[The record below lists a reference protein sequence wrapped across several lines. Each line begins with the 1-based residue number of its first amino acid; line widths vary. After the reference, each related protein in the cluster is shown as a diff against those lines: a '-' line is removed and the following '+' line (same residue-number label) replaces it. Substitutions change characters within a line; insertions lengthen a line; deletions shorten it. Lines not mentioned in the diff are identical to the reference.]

1 MKLKELKKDEPVSTD
16 ITFNPYEMDN
26 NKGYYVKMVK

>member
-1 MKLKELKKDEPVSTD
+1 MKLKELKKDESVSTD
-16 ITFNPYEMDN
+16 ITFKPYEMDN